1 MKRSLLILGIAVLTL
16 ALAIGQP
23 MTGQVDTATV
33 SKIKDEGFNRSKVME
48 YASYLTD
55 VYGPRLTWSPE
66 YRRGADWMSAELKK
80 LGLENVRYD
89 NFGPI
94 GRGWSLKK
102 FSANMLAPVS
112 TPLIAYPKAWSPS
125 TRGAVKGAVMVMK
138 AQTADDLKQYKGK
151 LKNAFVFLGD
161 ARDLKPHMEPEGAR
175 LTDAE
180 LLTMANASAAAGR
193 TNRMMR
199 DSSALQRFIDNANFN
214 ADRHEFCKEE
224 GAAVIVDAGRGD
236 GGTIFVAGA
245 SVPQRVKDIGEMF
258 GSRTAAYSPNAPE
271 LLPQVSLA
279 AEHYNRIVRMVE
291 KGEKVQLE
299 MQVDVAWT
307 KADSSFNI
315 IAEIPGTDLKDEI
328 VMIGGH
334 FDTWHSG
341 TGATD
346 NSSGTAVCV
355 EAVRILQALGLKP
368 RRTIR
373 IGLWGGEEQGLHGS
387 REYVAEHLASRKS
400 NDLAGM
406 IMGRNAGPL
415 TKTPLYEKFSVYFNN
430 DNGTGRV
437 RGVYMQGNESVR
449 PIFQAILKAA
459 NDPIAQTLTIEN
471 TGGTDHLAFDGVGL
485 PGFQFIQ
492 DPVEYS
498 TRTHHSNMD
507 LYDRLQADD
516 LKQGAVMMA
525 IFAYQAAMRDA
536 MYPRKPMPT
545 PPAGGRPTSSN

>member
-1 MKRSLLILGIAVLTL
+1 MKRMWFVFGIAI
-16 ALAIGQP
+16 LAIAVATGQP
-23 MTGQVDTATV
+23 MTEQVDTTAV
-33 SKIKDEGFNRSKVME
+33 SKIKDEGTNRSKVME

-66 YRRGADWMSAELKK
+66 YRRGAEWVKAELKK
-80 LGLENVRYD
+80 IGLENIRYD

-94 GRGWSLKK
+94 GKGWTLKK

-112 TPLIAYPKAWSPS
+112 TPLIAFPKAWSPS
-125 TRGAVKGAVMVMK
+125 TDGSVKGNVVVLK
-138 AQTADDLKQYKGK
+138 ATSMADLQQYKGK
-151 LKNAFVFLGD
+151 LKNAFVFLGEP
-161 ARDLKPHMEPEGAR
+161 RDIKPHMEAEGTR
-175 LTDAE
+175 LTDSE
-180 LLTMANASAAAGR
+180 LLTMANASGAAGR
-193 TNRMMR
+193 MGRMMG
-199 DSSALQRFIDNANFN
+199 DSSALKRFVDNANFN
-214 ADRHEFCKEE
+214 ADRAEFCAKE
-224 GAAVIVDAGRGD
+224 GAAMIVDAGRGD

-245 SVPQRVKDIGEMF
+245 SVPRRVANISEMF
-258 GSRTAAYSPNAPE
+258 GSRTAPYSPDAPE
-271 LLPQVSLA
+271 ILPQVSLA

-299 MQVDVAWT
+299 MRVDVAWT
-307 KADSSFNI
+307 KADSSFNV

-334 FDTWHSG
+334 FDTWHAG

-346 NSSGTAVCV
+346 NSSGTAVCL
-355 EAVRILQALGLKP
+355 EAVRIIKTLGLKP

-373 IGLWGGEEQGLHGS
+373 IGLWGGEEQGLFGS
-387 REYVAEHLASRKS
+387 REYVAEHLASRS
-400 NDLAGM
+400 STDMMGM
-406 IMGRNAGPL
+406 MLGRNQGPL
-415 TKTPLYEKFSVYFNN
+415 LMKPEYEKFSVYFNN

-437 RGVYMQGNESVR
+437 RGMYMQGNEAVR
-449 PIFQAILKAA
+449 PIFKEILKAV
-459 NDPIAQTLTIEN
+459 NDPTAQTLTIEN
-471 TGGTDHLAFDGVGL
+471 TSGTDHLAFDGVGL

-507 LYDRLQADD
+507 LYERLQTDD

-536 MYPRKPMPT
+536 MYPRKPAPA
-545 PPAGGRPTSSN
+545 PAGGRPTSAN